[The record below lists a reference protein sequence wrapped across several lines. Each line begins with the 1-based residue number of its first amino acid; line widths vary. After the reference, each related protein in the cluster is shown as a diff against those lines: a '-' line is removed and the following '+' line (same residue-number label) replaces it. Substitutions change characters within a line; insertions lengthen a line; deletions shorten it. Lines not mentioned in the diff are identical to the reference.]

1 MIAVDYSS
9 STSFNE
15 DAFEQGIIDHLQT
28 SLGYEHLYGPDV
40 ARSSDAFDD
49 AFLPDV
55 IGPALESINP
65 TLNRRAIDASIT
77 RLKEIEGSDLIA
89 KNSIFM
95 DMLQNG
101 VEASWFDGKEE
112 HTDIVRLVDYGI
124 PKRTASTLLTSGPT
138 SNAAPTNV
146 QMSSYS
152 LTVFRSFSLN

>member
-65 TLNRRAIDASIT
+65 TLNRQAIDASIT
-77 RLKEIEGSDLIA
+77 KLKEIESSDLIA

-101 VEASWFDGKEE
+101 VE
-112 HTDIVRLVDYGI
+112 
-124 PKRTASTLLTSGPT
+124 TS
-138 SNAAPTNV
+138 
-146 QMSSYS
+146 
-152 LTVFRSFSLN
+152 